1 MFYLSAL
8 YICPLSNP
16 VSILRKALLP
26 TFGRLLQLE
35 SKHEEDRLKYEEEIV
50 VLQEN
55 LDQMKQLQQDVKEQV
70 KLYWLFACN

>member
-1 MFYLSAL
+1 MFHLSAV
-8 YICPLSNP
+8 YSCPLSNP

-26 TFGRLLQLE
+26 TFGLLLQLE
-35 SKHEEDRLKYEEEIV
+35 SKHEEDRLKYEEEII

-70 KLYWLFACN
+70 KLNWLFACN